1 MLRLENG
8 NTFVYQWDTEQYVS
22 CEGCD
27 TVQFSNDYAQEA
39 IVVIPKNNLAKIPN
53 SLLMFPKTIMA
64 YGWSGTA
71 SEGYTQVSLQIR
83 VVPRSRPS
91 DWVFTP
97 EDQLDLEK
105 ILKEIGDLSQLK
117 TTDKSDLVSAINE
130 IYDAMSSGGQIAYKI
145 GYGLKLDV
153 ETNTLSVDATNS
165 VEQDNTLPITSAG
178 VYVTVGNINA
188 LLGTI

>member
-1 MLRLENG
+1 
-8 NTFVYQWDTEQYVS
+8 
-22 CEGCD
+22 
-27 TVQFSNDYAQEA
+27 
-39 IVVIPKNNLAKIPN
+39 
-53 SLLMFPKTIMA
+53 MFPKTIMA

-71 SEGYTQVSLQIR
+71 SEGYTRVSLQIR

-130 IYDAMSSGGQIAYKI
+130 IYDEMSSGGQIAYKI
-145 GYGLKLDV
+145 GYGLKLDSA
-153 ETNTLSVDATNS
+153 TNTLSVDTTNS
-165 VEQDNTLPITSAG
+165 VEEDNTLPITSAG

-188 LLGTI
+188 LLDTI

>member
-1 MLRLENG
+1 M
-8 NTFVYQWDTEQYVS
+8 
-22 CEGCD
+22 
-27 TVQFSNDYAQEA
+27 
-39 IVVIPKNNLAKIPN
+39 
-53 SLLMFPKTIMA
+53 
-64 YGWSGTA
+64 
-71 SEGYTQVSLQIR
+71 
-83 VVPRSRPS
+83 
-91 DWVFTP
+91 
-97 EDQLDLEK
+97 EK

>member
-27 TVQFSNDYAQEA
+27 TVQFSNDYTQDA

-53 SLLMFPKTIMA
+53 SLLMFPKTIIA

-71 SEGYTQVSLQIR
+71 SEGYTRVSLQIR

-105 ILKEIGDLSQLK
+105 ILKEI
-117 TTDKSDLVSAINE
+117 
-130 IYDAMSSGGQIAYKI
+130 
-145 GYGLKLDV
+145 
-153 ETNTLSVDATNS
+153 
-165 VEQDNTLPITSAG
+165 
-178 VYVTVGNINA
+178 
-188 LLGTI
+188 